1 MGKVMSEEKAPSGNK
16 KTMVILVAGLLVVVL
31 ALAGAVAYLF
41 LGKKEEGHGGAAPK
55 KASELPVFE
64 KIDTFVVNLA
74 GSGGMLQIEFQA
86 ELADGG
92 HAQVLKAYMPKIRS
106 ALIMLLSSK
115 TSQELATPEG
125 KAKLKNQI
133 RQVINESVSDSGL
146 SAPVT
151 GVVFTS
157 FIVQNQ

>member
-1 MGKVMSEEKAPSGNK
+1 M
-16 KTMVILVAGLLVVVL
+16 
-31 ALAGAVAYLF
+31 
-41 LGKKEEGHGGAAPK
+41 
-55 KASELPVFE
+55 
-64 KIDTFVVNLA
+64 VNLA

-115 TSQELATPEG
+115 TSEELATPEG